1 MNRSLTNLASSSR
14 PSLPPAVLVTLL
26 DIMATYSSTF
36 AATSLGLVMS
46 GTFIGTS
53 LTLSYMGVPSLLVA
67 ASTSSKEARAAVL
80 DNAARSWQYI
90 YDVGKLAGPAA
101 GFVGSAAYIFA
112 ARALPAALATQK
124 QLLYAAAVANILVA
138 PFTVVFMTR
147 TNNEL
152 IRRANAAKA
161 GKLES
166 EGRKMAKPGDVE
178 SYDTPDLLQRWSTL
192 NAFRSVFPIAAAV
205 LTVMALSP

>member
-1 MNRSLTNLASSSR
+1 
-14 PSLPPAVLVTLL
+14 
-26 DIMATYSSTF
+26 MATYSSTF
-36 AATSLGLVMS
+36 AATSLGFVMS

-67 ASTSSKEARAAVL
+67 ASTSSKEARLAVL
-80 DNAARSWQYI
+80 DNATRSWQYI
-90 YDVGKLAGPAA
+90 YDVGKVAGPVA
-101 GFVGSAAYIFA
+101 GLIGSAAYLYA
-112 ARALPAALATQK
+112 ARALPAASATQK

-138 PFTVVFMTR
+138 PFTVVFMSR

-166 EGRKMAKPGDVE
+166 EGRKMAKPEDLE
-178 SYDTPDLLQRWSTL
+178 SYDTPDLLQRWSNL
-192 NAFRSVFPIAAAV
+192 NAFRSVFPITAAV
-205 LTVMALSP
+205 LTVMAFTP